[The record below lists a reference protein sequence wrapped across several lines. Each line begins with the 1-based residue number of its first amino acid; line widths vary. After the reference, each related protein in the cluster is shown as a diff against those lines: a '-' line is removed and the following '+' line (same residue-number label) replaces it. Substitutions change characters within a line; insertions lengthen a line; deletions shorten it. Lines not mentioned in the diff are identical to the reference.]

1 MSPTNLQVISAETI
15 LYEDDVDIVVCP
27 GVEGELGVL
36 PQHAPIFTLLQPGEI
51 RIKKGEQQESIFVTG
66 GFLQITQE
74 KVVVLADAGEQA
86 QDIDE
91 DRATRAKGRAEERL
105 NQKDPDTDV
114 PRAENALRRSVTRL
128 RVAERNKR

>member
-1 MSPTNLQVISAETI
+1 MSPTNLHVISAEKV

-27 GVEGELGVL
+27 GIEGELGIL
-36 PQHAPIFTLLQPGEI
+36 PQHAPIFTLLQTGEI
-51 RIKKGEQQESIFVTG
+51 RVKKGEQEDSIFVTG

-91 DRATRAKGRAEERL
+91 ERASRAKERAEERL
-105 NQKDPDTDV
+105 NQQETDTDI

-128 RVAERNKR
+128 RVAERNK

>member
-1 MSPTNLQVISAETI
+1 MSPTNLQVISAEKV

-27 GVEGELGVL
+27 GIEGELGIL
-36 PQHAPIFTLLQPGEI
+36 PQHAPIFTLLQTGEI
-51 RIKKGEQQESIFVTG
+51 RVKKGEQEDSIFVTG

-91 DRATRAKGRAEERL
+91 ERASRAKERAEERL
-105 NQKDPDTDV
+105 NQQEQDTDI

-128 RVAERNKR
+128 RVAERNK

>member
-1 MSPTNLQVISAETI
+1 MSPTNLQVISAEKV

-27 GVEGELGVL
+27 GIEGELGIL
-36 PQHAPIFTLLQPGEI
+36 PQHAPIFTLLQTGEI
-51 RIKKGEQQESIFVTG
+51 RVKKGEQEDSIFVTG

-91 DRATRAKGRAEERL
+91 ERASRAKERAEERL
-105 NQKDPDTDV
+105 NQQETDTDI

-128 RVAERNKR
+128 RVAERNK

>member
-1 MSPTNLQVISAETI
+1 MSPTNLQVISAEKI

-27 GVEGELGVL
+27 GIEGELGIL
-36 PQHAPIFTLLQPGEI
+36 PQHAPIFTLLQTGEI
-51 RIKKGEQQESIFVTG
+51 RVKKGEQEDSIFVTG

-91 DRATRAKGRAEERL
+91 ERASRAKERAEERL
-105 NQKDPDTDV
+105 NQQETDTDI

-128 RVAERNKR
+128 RVAERNK

>member
-1 MSPTNLQVISAETI
+1 MSPTNLQVISAEKI

-27 GVEGELGVL
+27 GIEGELGIL
-36 PQHAPIFTLLQPGEI
+36 PQHAPIFTLLQTGEI
-51 RIKKGEQQESIFVTG
+51 RVKKGEQEDSIFVTG
-66 GFLQITQE
+66 GFLQITQD

-91 DRATRAKGRAEERL
+91 ERASRAKERAEERL
-105 NQKDPDTDV
+105 NQQETDTDI

-128 RVAERNKR
+128 RVAERNK